1 MALFKSMNPSR
12 YRTLTGYW
20 RNRGLLTG
28 ILALGLAYVL
38 FAGLWKSGDSRW
50 LDSRMYYVAG
60 AALDAGKSPYNDPA
74 LREVWQHAIG
84 KDIPYALPS
93 GGLPITPST
102 GPFLAVFAKA
112 PWEIARWAFDVF
124 SLIFGLGGVVYF
136 LHKLDHDRYGG
147 TFTEP
152 RALIAAAG
160 ICIISGVPA
169 ALFLGQPSLI
179 TMAGI
184 LGAMYF
190 AIKEKPIAAA
200 LFFYFA
206 CFKAPL
212 SLLPLFY
219 LFAFGIWRPLLAGV
233 TVILLSSCWTLYT
246 LRSTD
251 LMQDVANSIRG
262 YSAIQANQPP
272 MVTGLHSLITSAGG
286 ESSVLVWLIVSL
298 GIVAAPAVI
307 VRMKNKW
314 LTHRKRYLEYG
325 EPWLLPFITAGVFIQ
340 MKPYD
345 AIIFAPV
352 LYWLLRRGS
361 WDCVLYAPGIVLAIR
376 PDLPTKLVAILFGGP
391 SNNPLLLQAQVTTI
405 ASIYLFLCFLWRLA
419 KRNETN
425 SAA

>member
-1 MALFKSMNPSR
+1 MALFKSMSPSW
-12 YRTLTGYW
+12 YRTLICNW
-20 RNRGLLTG
+20 RCRGLLAG
-28 ILALGLAYVL
+28 VLALGLVYVL

-60 AALDAGKSPYNDPA
+60 AALDSGKSPYNDPA
-74 LREVWQHAIG
+74 LREVWQNAIG
-84 KDIPYALPS
+84 KGIPYAVPG

-152 RALIAAAG
+152 RTLIATAG
-160 ICIISGVPA
+160 IFIISGVPA
-169 ALFLGQPSLI
+169 ALFLGQPSLV
-179 TMAGI
+179 TMAGV
-184 LGAMYF
+184 LGAMYY
-190 AIKEKPIAAA
+190 AVKEKPIATAI
-200 LFFYFA
+200 FFYFA

-212 SLLPLFY
+212 SLLPLFS
-219 LFAFGIWRPLLAGV
+219 LVIFGIWRPLLAGV

-251 LMQDVANSIRG
+251 LMQDVANSIQG
-262 YSAIQANQPP
+262 YSAIHANRPP
-272 MVTGLHSLITSAGG
+272 MVTGLHSLITSVGG
-286 ESSVLVWLIVSL
+286 ESSALLWLIVSL
-298 GIVAAPAVI
+298 GIVAAPAV
-307 VRMKNKW
+307 VMRLKNEW
-314 LTHRKRYLEYG
+314 ATNRKRYLEYG
-325 EPWLLPFITAGVFIQ
+325 ESWLLPFIAAGVFIQ

-345 AIIFAPV
+345 AIIFAPI
-352 LYWLLRRGS
+352 LYWLLRRGNRG
-361 WDCVLYAPGIVLAIR
+361 CLLYAPGIVLAIR
-376 PDLPTKLVAILFGGP
+376 PDLPTKFATALFGAP
-391 SNNPLLLQAQVTTI
+391 PDNPLLLQAQVTTM

-425 SAA
+425 NAA